1 MEASETLQRDPRLV
15 SWAGRGRLF
24 LREGASGTEL
34 IHRAVALAR
43 EQGAMG
49 MLAVA
54 LNQLALD
61 SAVSDR
67 WAAAQAQFA
76 EAIRLARE
84 TGQINDLCSD
94 LAGLARLEARQ
105 GRAEECRAHA
115 AEALELA
122 DHLGLGLFRI
132 WVYLALGTLELGLGH
147 PQSAIQQAEAA

>member
-67 WAAAQAQFA
+67 WAEAHAQFA

-84 TGQINDLCSD
+84 TGQTNDLCSD

-105 GRAEECRAHA
+105 GRPKSVAPMLPRRSS
-115 AEALELA
+115 LPN
-122 DHLGLGLFRI
+122 DSG
-132 WVYLALGTLELGLGH
+132 
-147 PQSAIQQAEAA
+147 SASFASGF